1 MLLFLWL
8 RCQLCEKMGQQM
20 SGIAAL
26 HFAIAGKSIRVV
38 GKVRCFFFVFLKK
51 SGRKQFPVLRKEG
64 SFFFGVTGRC
74 FRLCAVFFLDI
85 YRYAFV
91 DRDIF
96 HREVIIV
103 ISATLR
109 RAERKAQT
117 DRSPDAGK
125 DRLFGRITGLETGVR
140 SFPGS
145 KALWRVCRPHRC
157 RRVELRR

>member
-1 MLLFLWL
+1 MPLFLWL

-26 HFAIAGKSIRVV
+26 CFAIAGKSIRVV

-51 SGRKQFPVLRKEG
+51 SGRKQFPVLRQEG

-85 YRYAFV
+85 YRYTFV
-91 DRDIF
+91 NRDIF

-103 ISATLR
+103 FIIRIEIFQRTFV
-109 RAERKAQT
+109 ERNGKRKLIVCQT
-117 DRSPDAGK
+117 QEKIVLSDG
-125 DRLFGRITGLETGVR
+125 
-140 SFPGS
+140 
-145 KALWRVCRPHRC
+145 
-157 RRVELRR
+157 